1 MIAKSG
7 QEDELLSA
15 EIMAARPVTRVKG
28 ALCKPLKYTGSGGV
42 AGGRALRTLIT
53 AMSQITALYVF
64 SNLVLQ
70 LHQAVLPYRVV
81 FAKLNLERIVW
92 LVLN

>member
-1 MIAKSG
+1 MYRSVIAKSG

-15 EIMAARPVTRVKG
+15 EIMAARTVTRVKG

-42 AGGRALRTLIT
+42 AGGRALPTLIT

-64 SNLVLQ
+64 SNLVTLGGTS
-70 LHQAVLPYRVV
+70 LSGC
-81 FAKLNLERIVW
+81 IW
-92 LVLN
+92 